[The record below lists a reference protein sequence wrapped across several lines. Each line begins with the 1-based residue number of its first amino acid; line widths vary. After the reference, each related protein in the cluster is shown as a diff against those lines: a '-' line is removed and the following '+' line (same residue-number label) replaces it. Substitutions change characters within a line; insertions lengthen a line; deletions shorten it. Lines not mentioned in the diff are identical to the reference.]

1 MRFSLDQFTKIIA
14 NYFDLR
20 IITRSADGEDVT
32 AGAAEAE
39 EERAMEEAVTTV
51 AMRVE
56 VAFISAAAYS
66 LKIAV
71 DLRDGGN
78 PTNPQ
83 SPDLDFD
90 FRPSQ
95 PSKSRRYYLIFFASK

>member
-1 MRFSLDQFTKIIA
+1 MNLKPSNLGANLPFSTPEFMDF
-14 NYFDLR
+14 
-20 IITRSADGEDVT
+20 TRSAHGEDVT
-32 AGAAEAE
+32 AGGAEAE

-51 AMRVE
+51 AIRVE

-78 PTNPQ
+78 PTNP
-83 SPDLDFD
+83 
-90 FRPSQ
+90 
-95 PSKSRRYYLIFFASK
+95 RRRISTSIFALPNQASLADII